1 MIFMTSI
8 MGAPWS
14 SQCFWDFTLTKLH
27 SGKDTGMGQ
36 AISVPLSPVTEFV
49 IYSIEKLYFG
59 HRQFWA
65 IFIHP
70 NEMFLG
76 EFVTC
81 VGRTSCFRRDNSCS
95 IPMRWKASRGVENIV
110 NFKEMT
116 CACLLWM
123 VQFRSFLLQDHQD
136 QYRNIQ
142 RSVTLPSLLILVIP
156 LRMEVPSWQAM
167 LQTWCPSQR
176 DLGGCAMTAMTFL
189 RLDILDIR
197 LAFFAPIVGPEIDQT
212 TKPPPQAQL
221 FLSTHVARHPR
232 KGWVKDSKSEQP

>member
-59 HRQFWA
+59 CRQFWA

-110 NFKEMT
+110 NFKEIT

-142 RSVTLPSLLILVIP
+142 HCHAPFVADPGDPAPHGSSFVAGYVANMVPLPARPGGMCYDCYDFPTTGYTGYPVGILRPNRWARNRSN
-156 LRMEVPSWQAM
+156 
-167 LQTWCPSQR
+167 
-176 DLGGCAMTAMTFL
+176 
-189 RLDILDIR
+189 
-197 LAFFAPIVGPEIDQT
+197 
-212 TKPPPQAQL
+212 
-221 FLSTHVARHPR
+221 H
-232 KGWVKDSKSEQP
+232 